1 MNLRESLGEK
11 LSARL
16 NETLDNA
23 FFSENRDE
31 LMDSCRKASVSLLD
45 QEGYFTPV
53 MVFVEMGVLSKRML
67 RLWHEGRLPAIR
79 PLIRLSDSMI
89 ERCISVMKDVAD
101 QFSLEVRYMPFYDP
115 KVPAGAEQRPI
126 LPFTLSHDQ
135 AMERALSLSV
145 ARPVIRNRKKR

>member
-79 PLIRLSDSMI
+79 SLIRLSDSMI